1 MDMRLQHGFS
11 LVEVL
16 VTLLVLKVGLL
27 GILAAQ
33 TVALRQVQDAT
44 QRTQAVALSYGLL
57 NELRANQSLSATV
70 GQRVTRYTE
79 LPVIPV
85 CTPPTPCSAEQLADA
100 QLHHLF
106 SQLQPQHGAGL
117 YEAEFCLQSQGA
129 GVRLDVSW
137 QQRAYSAEPTGQS
150 CAAGAGRSGF
160 TVQSRWR

>member
-57 NELRANQSLSATV
+57 NELRANQSLSTTV

-129 GVRLDVSW
+129 AVRLDVSW

>member
-16 VTLLVLKVGLL
+16 ITLLVLKVGLL

-44 QRTQAVALSYGLL
+44 QRTQAVALSYALL
-57 NELRANQSLSATV
+57 SELRANQSLRTTV
-70 GQRVTRYTE
+70 GQRVTQYTE
-79 LPVIPV
+79 LPAVTV
-85 CTPPTPCSAEQLADA
+85 CSPPATCSAEQLADA

-106 SQLQPQHGAGL
+106 SSFQSQHVSRF
-117 YEAEFCLQSQGA
+117 YEPEFCLQSLGA
-129 GVRLDVSW
+129 AVRLDISW
-137 QQRAYSAEPTGQS
+137 QQRAYSAEASGQPCTG
-150 CAAGAGRSGF
+150 GNGRSGF

>member
-33 TVALRQVQDAT
+33 TAALRQVQDAT
-44 QRTQAVALSYGLL
+44 QRTLAVALSYGLL
-57 NELRANQSLSATV
+57 SELKVNHSLTVTV
-70 GQRVTRYTE
+70 GHRVTRYSE
-79 LPVIPV
+79 IPIV
-85 CTPPTPCSAEQLADA
+85 SACFPPMSCSVEQLSNT

-106 SQLQPQHGAGL
+106 SLLRQQHGAGL
-117 YEAEFCLQSQGA
+117 YEPELCLQSQGD
-129 GVRLDVSW
+129 VLKLDISW
-137 QQRAYSAEPTGQS
+137 QQRAFSAEPNSPS
-150 CAAGAGRSGF
+150 CDTSAGRSGF